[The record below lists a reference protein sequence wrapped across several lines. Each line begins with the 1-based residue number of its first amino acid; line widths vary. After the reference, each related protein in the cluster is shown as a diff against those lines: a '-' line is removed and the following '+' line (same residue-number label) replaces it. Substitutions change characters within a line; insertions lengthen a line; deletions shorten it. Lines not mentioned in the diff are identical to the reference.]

1 MGGCGR
7 AQCSIQPAHARSR
20 RGTTAR
26 PTSHLLQTLV
36 LCEASAQSL
45 RLKFHVRLLK
55 GQMKAGVRKRG
66 LLGRLWA
73 RTASIC
79 ADLTMK
85 ASRLGF
91 FRRRGRVQI
100 SLCSFS
106 SLADMGK
113 IQGRGA
119 KIRNTGRAALRKDST
134 RNAPSKRAH
143 KANPVPQDAIAAQ

>member
-1 MGGCGR
+1 
-7 AQCSIQPAHARSR
+7 
-20 RGTTAR
+20 
-26 PTSHLLQTLV
+26 
-36 LCEASAQSL
+36 
-45 RLKFHVRLLK
+45 
-55 GQMKAGVRKRG
+55 MKAGVRKRG

-91 FRRRGRVQI
+91 FRRRGHVQI

-143 KANPVPQDAIAAQ
+143 KARPVPRDATAAQ